1 VAGVSHKPRHAVP
14 VDDQRVCACWLYV
27 AEAGL
32 PIVCPSYGDL
42 LKASVVRVGARR
54 ARGRRRS
61 TAAAEDSIKL
71 HAWPAS
77 VAALFLQRGS
87 SGIRVLWIMD
97 QVMC

>member
-1 VAGVSHKPRHAVP
+1 MAGVSHKPRHAVP

-54 ARGRRRS
+54 ARGRSVRIKQLSEHACRS
-61 TAAAEDSIKL
+61 C
-71 HAWPAS
+71 
-77 VAALFLQRGS
+77 GS
-87 SGIRVLWIMD
+87 
-97 QVMC
+97 CC